1 MGTISGSG
9 VSNVVT
15 TGTFTIPLMK
25 ANGYDKNFAG
35 AVEAVASNGGQI
47 LPPVMGSRGVPDGRD
62 DRRKLLHR
70 G

>member
-35 AVEAVASNGGQI
+35 AGGGSG
-47 LPPVMGSRGVPDGRD
+47 LPTAGRSCRRSWVPWRS
-62 DRRKLLHR
+62 
-70 G
+70 